1 MRESNAIRW
10 PKGKEPAISI
20 KGGEADQE
28 TIMETGKIDQIIDK
42 HQGAAGYLIQI
53 LLEIQSEDHWLSQEA
68 LERVSQRLKLPLNQV
83 MNTATFHKTF
93 SLIPEGRHEIQVC
106 NGTSCHVRGSQ
117 NLIDIVQNI
126 TGIASGETDPDR
138 KFSFKTV
145 TCLGCCSAGPVMV
158 VDGEYHANLEPGKTE
173 DLLKNCD

>member
-1 MRESNAIRW
+1 M
-10 PKGKEPAISI
+10 
-20 KGGEADQE
+20 
-28 TIMETGKIDQIIDK
+28 MENERIDWIIDK
-42 HQGAAGYLIQI
+42 HHSSAGALVQI
-53 LLEIQSEDHWLSQEA
+53 LLEIQSENHWLSQEA

-93 SLIPEGRHEIQVC
+93 SLIPVGRHEIQVC

-117 NLIDIVQNI
+117 GLIDTVQKI
-126 TGIASGETDPDR
+126 TGIPSGETDPEG

-145 TCLGCCSAGPVMV
+145 TCLGCCSSGPVMV
-158 VDGEYHANLEPGKTE
+158 VDGAYYPNLEPARTE

>member
-1 MRESNAIRW
+1 
-10 PKGKEPAISI
+10 
-20 KGGEADQE
+20 
-28 TIMETGKIDQIIDK
+28 MENERIDRIIDD
-42 HQGAAGYLIQI
+42 HHGAAGSLIQI
-53 LLEIQSEDHWLSQEA
+53 LLEIQSENHWLPQEA

-93 SLIPEGRHEIQVC
+93 RLIPAGRHEIQVC

-117 NLIDIVQNI
+117 GLIETVQNI
-126 TGIASGETDPDR
+126 TGITVGETDLDR

-145 TCLGCCSAGPVMV
+145 TCLGCCSSGPLMV
-158 VDGEYHANLEPGKTE
+158 VDGEYYANLEPAKTE